1 MSRIITPELISG
13 CGDINTEAK
22 GAEPALAEVEAD
34 VARACKRTGVSK
46 SMWPRGYSP
55 GCVGRV
61 SVINQQAAQG
71 IGIRARA

>member
-1 MSRIITPELISG
+1 MRVIEQVVT
-13 CGDINTEAK
+13 INTEAK

-34 VARACKRTGVSK
+34 EARACKRTGVSK

-55 GCVGRV
+55 GRVGHV

-71 IGIRARA
+71 IGIRAHA